1 MIMIW
6 NRKELFVGN
15 AMQRFNEI
23 RYILAT
29 NKIDY
34 TYRIEDFA
42 SQTLFGTVNSGRSK
56 SVGLN
61 TDNTKIYYLYV
72 DKRDYDKTQSV
83 LHK

>member
-6 NRKELFVGN
+6 NRKELFVGK

-23 RYILAT
+23 RYILAS

-42 SQTLFGTVNSGRSK
+42 SQTLFETANSGR
-56 SVGLN
+56 
-61 TDNTKIYYLYV
+61 
-72 DKRDYDKTQSV
+72 
-83 LHK
+83 